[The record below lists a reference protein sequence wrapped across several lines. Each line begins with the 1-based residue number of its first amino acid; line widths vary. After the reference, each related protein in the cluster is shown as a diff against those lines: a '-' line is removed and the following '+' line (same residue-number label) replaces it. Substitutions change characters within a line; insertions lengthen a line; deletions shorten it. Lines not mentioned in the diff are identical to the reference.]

1 MNKGSYYLLSF
12 SAGYNALLGL
22 LTSFL
27 PEEIL
32 IALNVPANPISIV
45 LIQILGAFFIG
56 FAMINYLAKSSPIG
70 GIYNKAILMGN
81 IAYHC
86 IATIVFI
93 KFVLSDNLY
102 AEVVI
107 VLTAM
112 YLILGAGF
120 LRLNFVMPKAQKV

>member
-1 MNKGSYYLLSF
+1 MNKSSYYLLTI

-32 IALNVPANPISIV
+32 MLLKVAAIPLSIL

-86 IATIVFI
+86 ITAIVFI
-93 KFVLSDNLY
+93 KFVLSHNLY

-120 LRLNFVMPKAQKV
+120 LRLNFVMPKAQKI

>member
-1 MNKGSYYLLSF
+1 MNKGSYYLLSI

-27 PEEIL
+27 PEEL
-32 IALNVPANPISIV
+32 LLALNVPANPLSIL

-56 FAMINYLAKSSPIG
+56 FAMINYLSKRSLIG
-70 GIYNKAILMGN
+70 GIYNKAIIMGN

-86 IATIVFI
+86 IAAMVFI

-102 AEVVI
+102 GEVVI
-107 VLTAM
+107 LFTAM

-120 LRLNFVMPKAQKV
+120 LRLNFVMPKAQKA

>member
-1 MNKGSYYLLSF
+1 MNKGSYYLLSV
-12 SAGYNALLGL
+12 SAGCNALLGL
-22 LTSFL
+22 FTSFM

-32 IALNVPANPISIV
+32 LAQKIPANPLSTL

-70 GIYNKAILMGN
+70 GIYNKAILLGN

-86 IATIVFI
+86 IAAIVFI

-120 LRLNFVMPKAQKV
+120 LRLNFAMPKAQKT

>member
-1 MNKGSYYLLSF
+1 MNKGSYYLLTI
-12 SAGYNALLGL
+12 SAAYNTLLGL

-32 IALNVPANPISIV
+32 MALKVPASPLSIL

-56 FAMINYLAKSSPIG
+56 FAMINYLAKNSPIG

-86 IATIVFI
+86 IAAIVFI

-102 AEVVI
+102 GEVVI
-107 VLTAM
+107 LLTTM
-112 YLILGAGF
+112 YLIIGAGF
-120 LRLNFVMPKAQKV
+120 IRLNFVMPKAQKV